1 MAAKYKYKY
10 TTGPFTLPQNAQ
22 SIDWSVLNNDPKPQ
36 KVRVTVF
43 KCVVL
48 DIKTTERPGP
58 LEFVVDPG
66 FLINNANKAV
76 NESVPCDIEALRL
89 QRPEID
95 VKIKDGPLVKFDRY
109 TDLKQAVSTLQRV
122 IAEKEA
128 TGAQIIDIR
137 FQERVYIK

>member
-1 MAAKYKYKY
+1 VSDEEI
-10 TTGPFTLPQNAQ
+10 NAN
-22 SIDWSVLNNDPKPQ
+22 SNVNKNTRVNSNVNNN
-36 KVRVTVF
+36 
-43 KCVVL
+43 
-48 DIKTTERPGP
+48 GN
-58 LEFVVDPG
+58 
-66 FLINNANKAV
+66 INNANNAV
-76 NESVPCDIEALRL
+76 NEAVPCDIEALQL

-109 TDLKQAVSTLQRV
+109 TDLNQAVSTLQRV